1 MERCTERTCI
11 YAIGVVNGLEITVI
25 DTDRDEGKRRII
37 SAWRSEP
44 HERRAYWR
52 SIKEQSQ
59 MKMRAN
65 VTTTKKRRGTKRR
78 GATDWSRLRRG
89 TPAEIRKGI
98 GADPEAHATDAQFW
112 KTAKV
117 VLPTP
122 KEIVTMRLDAD
133 LLQWFRRERG
143 YQTRINA
150 ILRAYMEA
158 HESA

>member
-1 MERCTERTCI
+1 
-11 YAIGVVNGLEITVI
+11 
-25 DTDRDEGKRRII
+25 
-37 SAWRSEP
+37 
-44 HERRAYWR
+44 
-52 SIKEQSQ
+52 
-59 MKMRAN
+59 MRAN
-65 VTTTKKRRGTKRR
+65 GTTTRTTITKRR
-78 GATDWSRLRRG
+78 STKRDGATDWSRLGRR
-89 TPAEIRKGI
+89 TPAQIRKGI
-98 GADPEAHATDAQFW
+98 GADSEARATDAQFW

-133 LLQWFRRERG
+133 LLRWFRRERG